1 MKLLSKFSRL
11 LPKRLRKSE
20 EVFEEYFE
28 TPDVPEPP
36 KDKQHDKNDKKI
48 NLKVTLLAAVITAL
62 GVLGVY
68 KYVIAPANSI
78 PATPV
83 SVQNEQAQRSDA
95 DKKEA
100 AASSGR
106 GAMINP
112 FIDKSSIKELMPGI
126 NGDLPVI
133 DGSHQAGRTTA
144 NNLPPVPVIPQM
156 PRSNTQMSM
165 PMPQAQAALPQSPA
179 KTRDNA
185 SIQGIIT
192 SADGDNVAIMGD
204 GTVVSAGESYNDNR
218 ISYIGGDGIHFANGS
233 SIRFSE

>member
-20 EVFEEYFE
+20 EVFEEDFE

-36 KDKQHDKNDKKI
+36 KDKQHDKKI

-62 GVLGVY
+62 GVLGTY
-68 KYVIAPANSI
+68 KYVIAPVNSI
-78 PATPV
+78 PAAPV

-133 DGSHQAGRTTA
+133 GDSHQAGRTTA

-165 PMPQAQAALPQSPA
+165 PMPQAQAALPQSSA

-192 SADGDNVAIMGD
+192 SADGDNMAIMGD

>member
-20 EVFEEYFE
+20 EVFEEDFE
-28 TPDVPEPP
+28 TPDVPESP
-36 KDKQHDKNDKKI
+36 KDKQHDKKI

-62 GVLGVY
+62 GVLGTY

-78 PATPV
+78 PAAPV
-83 SVQNEQAQRSDA
+83 SAQNEQAQRSDA
-95 DKKEA
+95 DKKEE

-144 NNLPPVPVIPQM
+144 NNLPPVPVIPDKAI
-156 PRSNTQMSM
+156 N
-165 PMPQAQAALPQSPA
+165 AANSTLIFLFLHFNPFTPFF
-179 KTRDNA
+179 
-185 SIQGIIT
+185 IQKI
-192 SADGDNVAIMGD
+192 
-204 GTVVSAGESYNDNR
+204 
-218 ISYIGGDGIHFANGS
+218 
-233 SIRFSE
+233 

>member
-20 EVFEEYFE
+20 EVFEEDFE

-36 KDKQHDKNDKKI
+36 KDKQHDKKI

-62 GVLGVY
+62 GVLGTY
-68 KYVIAPANSI
+68 KYVIAPVNSI
-78 PATPV
+78 PAAPV

-106 GAMINP
+106 SAMINP

-133 DGSHQAGRTTA
+133 GDSHQAGRTTA

-192 SADGDNVAIMGD
+192 SADGDNMAIMGD

>member
-20 EVFEEYFE
+20 EVFEEDFE

-36 KDKQHDKNDKKI
+36 KDKQHDKKI
-48 NLKVTLLAAVITAL
+48 NLKVTLIAAVITAL
-62 GVLGVY
+62 GVLGTY

-78 PATPV
+78 PAAPV

-100 AASSGR
+100 IASSGR

-133 DGSHQAGRTTA
+133 DDRHQAGRTTA

-165 PMPQAQAALPQSPA
+165 PMPQVQAALPQSPA
-179 KTRDNA
+179 KPRDNA

-192 SADGDNVAIMGD
+192 SADGDNMAIMGD

>member
-1 MKLLSKFSRL
+1 MKFLSKFSRL

-20 EVFEEYFE
+20 EVFEEDYE

-48 NLKVTLLAAVITAL
+48 NLKVTLLAAVITAF
-62 GVLGVY
+62 GVLGAY

-78 PATPV
+78 PAAPV
-83 SVQNEQAQRSDA
+83 KVQNEQAQRSDA
-95 DKKEA
+95 DKA

-106 GAMINP
+106 GPMINP

-126 NGDLPVI
+126 DGDLPVI
-133 DGSHQAGRTTA
+133 GDSHQAGRTTA
-144 NNLPPVPVIPQM
+144 SSFPPVPVIPHM

-165 PMPQAQAALPQSPA
+165 PIPPQAQAALPQSPA